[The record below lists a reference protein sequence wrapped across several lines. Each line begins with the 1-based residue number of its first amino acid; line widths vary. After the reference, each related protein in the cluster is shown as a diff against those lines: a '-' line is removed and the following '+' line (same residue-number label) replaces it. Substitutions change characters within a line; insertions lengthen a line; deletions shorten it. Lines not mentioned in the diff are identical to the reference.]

1 MKPYNSSRSKKEE
14 VRSMF
19 DAIAF
24 RYDQLNHLLSL
35 GIDRSW
41 RRKVVRRVKAFG
53 ANRILDVA
61 TGTGDLALM
70 MARAC
75 PSATIEGIDLSEQM
89 LAIGQQKVE
98 LADLQKRVFLSQ
110 GDAESLSMESDSY
123 DCVTVAFGVRNFE
136 NIGRGM
142 AEIHRVLRP
151 GGRVYVLEFGLP
163 KNKWLGGFYRFYFH
177 RVLPGIG
184 RWISKDKQ
192 AYTYLP
198 KSVDHFPYGEG
209 FVRVMREA
217 GFEQVAYCDLFGG
230 VAQIYEGVKS
240 RNINA

>member
-1 MKPYNSSRSKKEE
+1 
-14 VRSMF
+14 MF

-41 RRKVVRRVKAFG
+41 RRKVVRRVKSLG
-53 ANRILDVA
+53 AHRILDVA

-75 PSATIEGIDLSEQM
+75 PAATIEGIDLSEQM

-98 LADLQKRVFLSQ
+98 LAGLEQRIFLSQ
-110 GDAESLSMESDSY
+110 GDAESLSIENDSY

-136 NIGRGM
+136 DIDRGM
-142 AEIHRVLRP
+142 AEIWRVLRP
-151 GGRVYVLEFGLP
+151 GGRVFVLEFGLP

-184 RWISKDKQ
+184 RWISRDKQ

-198 KSVDHFPYGEG
+198 RSVDHFPYGEG
-209 FVRVMREA
+209 FMRVMCQS
-217 GFEQVAYCDLFGG
+217 GFEEVNCRDLFGG
-230 VAQIYEGVKS
+230 VAQIYEGVKPQ
-240 RNINA
+240 NLNL